1 MPIQQEA
8 RPRWRSAFAAAFLS
22 LIFPGLGHLY
32 AGAAQRALGF
42 AALPI
47 LLLSLLAGIV
57 IRSNPL
63 VFLGTIA
70 ANLPLLLL
78 LNVLILLYRIVAA
91 VDAYRVAAYLNAVEA
106 TGGSRL
112 SRPRLA
118 TNPVS
123 VAGLLA
129 VLLVLAGGHAVV
141 AYQGIGLQ
149 NTLSCIFDPS
159 GTANC
164 ADIGSSAS
172 PGNDQGDESPTPSPS
187 DIAGTANPSASAPP
201 LKTPPPWNGKDR
213 LNILLIGADQRP
225 HEGTFNTDT
234 LIVVSIDPT
243 SKQVAMFSLPRD
255 MVDIPLPPG
264 PAQNVFGAAYRGK
277 INSLWT
283 TAQSRPDLFPGN
295 ANQRGFQALKDT
307 LAYLYNLKDGIK
319 YYVEVNFD
327 GFRRIVDAVGGV
339 NINVQMPVLDDK
351 YPGGDGTDKRIYIP
365 TGLQHMTGDQAL
377 TYARSRHTSNDF
389 DRGARQQRVLL
400 SLRQQTDVSAILPKL
415 NDLEAALVSAVKTDI
430 PIGLLPQLLGLAGDV
445 DTSNIRQYVFAPP
458 LYGHDTTAD
467 PRGYV
472 ILPNIIAMRQAVA
485 QAFRVDPALE
495 QLRQKVA
502 EENAKV
508 WVLNGSGQTG
518 QANDIA
524 DYLTYA
530 GVDATAPNQQPRSNR
545 ANTSIVVYNG
555 ADARIP
561 QTIALLQQVFKV
573 QVTLRNDPAV
583 RVDVIVTTGRS
594 TPDYTPPPY
603 AP

>member
-1 MPIQQEA
+1 MPIPQEA

-32 AGAAQRALGF
+32 AGATTRALGF

-47 LLLSLLAGIV
+47 LLLSLLAGV
-57 IRSNPL
+57 IIRTNPL
-63 VFLGTIA
+63 VFLGTVA
-70 ANLPLLLL
+70 ANLPLVLL
-78 LNVLILLYRIVAA
+78 LNVLVLLYRIAAA
-91 VDAYRVAAYLNAVEA
+91 VDAYRVAAFLNAVES
-106 TGGSRL
+106 GGSPL

-118 TNPVS
+118 ANPLS
-123 VAGLLA
+123 VGGLLA

-141 AYQGIGLQ
+141 AYQGVGLE
-149 NTLSCIFDPS
+149 NTLNCIFDPS

-164 ADIGSSAS
+164 ADADASDSPGGSS
-172 PGNDQGDESPTPSPS
+172 GDESPTPSPS

-201 LKTPPPWNGKDR
+201 LKTAPPWNGKDR

-225 HEGTFNTDT
+225 REGTFNTDT

-243 SKQVAMFSLPRD
+243 TKQVAMFSLPRD
-255 MVDIPLPPG
+255 MVDIPVPPG
-264 PAQNVFGAAYRGK
+264 PAQNVFGSVYRAK

-307 LAYLYNLKDGIK
+307 LANLYNLKDGIK

-365 TGLQHMTGDQAL
+365 TGLQHMIGDQAL
-377 TYARSRHTSNDF
+377 IYARSRHTSNDF

-400 SLRQQTDVSAILPKL
+400 SLRQQTDVSAVLPKL
-415 NDLEAALVSAVKTDI
+415 ADLEAALVSAVKTDI
-430 PIGLLPQLLGLAGDV
+430 PLGLLPQLLGLAGNV
-445 DTSNIRQYVFAPP
+445 DTGSIRQYVFAPP
-458 LYGHDTTAD
+458 LYGRDTTAD

-472 ILPNIIAMRQAVA
+472 ILPNVQAMRQAVA
-485 QAFRVDPALE
+485 RAFRVDPAAE
-495 QLRQKVA
+495 ELRQKVA

-518 QANDIA
+518 QASDIA
-524 DYLTYA
+524 NYLVYA
-530 GVDATAPNQQPRSNR
+530 GVDATAPNQRPKTNR
-545 ANTSIVVYNG
+545 ATTSIVVYNG
-555 ADARIP
+555 AQTRIP
-561 QTIALLQQVFKV
+561 QTIGLLQQVFKV

-583 RVDVIVTTGRS
+583 RVDVIVTTGRA